1 MKLKYFA
8 LPLALLALS
17 LSPVVAAD
25 TRSNEPLY
33 SRLGGRPAVTAVV
46 DAFLNRMLADNR
58 VNTWFQPLAGNPE
71 RAAAYK
77 AKLHD
82 FICQAAGGPCK
93 YEGQDMFAAHKGR
106 GVTNEAFAAVVEDL
120 IAVLDQ
126 FKVPEKEKSQL
137 LGLLGPVKTAVVQ

>member
-1 MKLKYFA
+1 MKHSCFA
-8 LPLALLALS
+8 LAFMALS
-17 LSPVVAAD
+17 IGSLTAAD
-25 TRSNEPLY
+25 TRATEPLY
-33 SRLGGRPAVTAVV
+33 TRLGGRPAVTAVV
-46 DAFLNRMLADNR
+46 DAFLQRMLADTR
-58 VNTWFQPLAGNPE
+58 VNTWFQHVAANPE
-71 RAAAYK
+71 RATAYK

-137 LGLLGPVKTAVVQ
+137 LGLLGPVKAAVVQ